1 LLKEDHNVK
10 VEGSYTFNA
19 PRDEVWSA
27 LLDPEVLGRTL
38 PGGQEMERVGENQ
51 YKAKMK
57 IRVGPVQG
65 VFSGTVNLSDLKP
78 PESYHL
84 DVQGNGAPGFV
95 KGEGNLRLEAVDET
109 TLMHYDGDAQVG
121 GRLASVGQ
129 RLMDT
134 SAQAL
139 IRQSLEA
146 LDAQIM
152 ARHEAPEGEAVELPP
167 PPEPPSQLEFAAG
180 VTQKMLEDMFP
191 AEEREQQVR
200 KGAFALAVIAFVW
213 IIGNWWTNRL
223 ADRIANKIE
232 KRTG

>member
-1 LLKEDHNVK
+1 VK

-19 PRDEVWSA
+19 PREAVWDA
-27 LLDPEVLGRTL
+27 ILDPEVLGRTL
-38 PGGQEMERVGENQ
+38 PGGQELERVAENQ

-57 IRVGPVQG
+57 IKVGPVQG
-65 VFSGTVNLSDLKP
+65 VFSGTVNLSDLNP

-95 KGEGNLRLEAVDET
+95 KGEGSLRLEAHDGST
-109 TLMHYDGDAQVG
+109 MMHYEGDAQVG

-146 LDAQIM
+146 LEAQIM
-152 ARHEAPEGEAVELPP
+152 ARQGAVEGEEVELPP
-167 PPEPPSQLEFAAG
+167 PPEPPSEFEFAAG
-180 VTQKMLEDMFP
+180 VAKKMLEDTFP
-191 AEEREQQVR
+191 PEKRDQQIRSGLV
-200 KGAFALAVIAFVW
+200 ALAIIAIVW

-223 ADRIANKIE
+223 ADRIARRIE
-232 KRTG
+232 DRTG

>member
-1 LLKEDHNVK
+1 MR

-19 PRDEVWSA
+19 PREEVWSA
-27 LLDPEVLGRTL
+27 ILDPDVLGRTL
-38 PGGQEMERVGENQ
+38 PGGQELERVAENQ

-57 IRVGPVQG
+57 IKVGPVQG
-65 VFSGTVNLSDLKP
+65 IFSGTVNLSDLNP

-95 KGEGNLRLEAVDET
+95 KGEGRLRLEAHDGT
-109 TLMHYDGDAQVG
+109 TMMHYEGDAQVG

-152 ARHEAPEGEAVELPP
+152 ARQATPEGEEVELSP
-167 PPEPPSQLEFAAG
+167 PPEPPSELEFAAG
-180 VTQKMLEDMFP
+180 VAKKMLEDTFP
-191 AEEREQQVR
+191 AEEREQQIRTGLV
-200 KGAFALAVIAFVW
+200 ALAVIAIVW

-223 ADRIANKIE
+223 ADRIARKIE
-232 KRTG
+232 KRTGR